1 MSDRSLSS
9 RLCHALA
16 VCAVVLAGC
25 VDESEE
31 RAGLGADAAAPDGG
45 SPDVGML
52 VPPDDAAPAPD
63 GANVP
68 ADGAVAP
75 PDAAPDPEADGA
87 VASPDAAA
95 PDPDAAVIAD
105 AAVPAPD
112 AEVPEELPR
121 FSFFVT
127 SLEAMRMLSGS
138 ENGFGG
144 NLGGLEGADSICQR
158 TAALSGLPGA
168 ERKMWRAFL
177 STATGGENGGP
188 VHAIDRIGDGPWYDR
203 NGRLV
208 AEDRAG
214 LTSGDRPAG
223 DAQTVGDLPNERGE
237 GQRQFG
243 DNHDVLTATN
253 ERGQFA
259 GGGRAATCND
269 WTSAVGATGRPL
281 LGHSW
286 PARSGR
292 SWMRAHPAHG
302 CAAGVNL
309 IQDGPGRG
317 DSVGAGG
324 GYGGLYCFALEP

>member
-1 MSDRSLSS
+1 MR
-9 RLCHALA
+9 RPP
-16 VCAVVLAGC
+16 VWCAVVLALAGC
-25 VDESEE
+25 VDENEE
-31 RAGLGADAAAPDGG
+31 RIAVDDDAAAEA
-45 SPDVGML
+45 DVGNADGAT
-52 VPPDDAAPAPD
+52 PRPD
-63 GANVP
+63 GAAP
-68 ADGAVAP
+68 GTDGAAPHADGALAPGDGAVAP
-75 PDAAPDPEADGA
+75 GDGAVNPSDGAVADGAAAPADATGEDPDAAP
-87 VASPDAAA
+87 
-95 PDPDAAVIAD
+95 
-105 AAVPAPD
+105 PAPD
-112 AEVPEELPR
+112 ADVPEELPR

-127 SLEAMRMLSGS
+127 SLEAMRALSGS

-144 NLGGLEGADSICQR
+144 DLGGLEGADSICRR

-168 ERKMWRAFL
+168 ERKTWRAFL
-177 STATGGENGGP
+177 STATGGADGGP
-188 VHAIDRIGDGPWYDR
+188 IHAIDRVGEGPWYDR
-203 NGRLV
+203 NGLLV

-223 DAQTVGDLPNERGE
+223 DPRIVSDLPNERGE
-237 GQRQFG
+237 PQRQFG
-243 DNHDVLTATN
+243 DNHDILTATN

-292 SWMRAHPAHG
+292 NWMRAHPAHG

-309 IQDGPGRG
+309 VQDGPGRG

-324 GYGGLYCFALEP
+324 GYGGIYCFALEP